1 MPSRDHAPSTPAG
14 DDRTAAASPD
24 ANRAREHLANECTVL
39 AWLRTGI
46 AIVEFGFAIARF
58 AIAIRQLAG
67 SRAGAFPA
75 SAFSVWFGIVAVV
88 AGVALVL
95 AGLLH
100 YRGTRAQLESGTFQ
114 RAGYAV
120 DIVAMLRALFGLLL
134 AGYLLYTGMRV

>member
-1 MPSRDHAPSTPAG
+1 MPSRDHTPSTPAG

-24 ANRAREHLANECTVL
+24 ANRARAHLANDRTVL

-46 AIVEFGFAIARF
+46 AIVVFGFAIARF

-67 SRAGAFPA
+67 SRAGALPA
-75 SAFSVWFGIVAVV
+75 SAFSVRFGIVAVF

-100 YRGTRAQLESGTFQ
+100 YRRTRAQLESGTFEP
-114 RAGYAV
+114 AGYAV
-120 DIVAMLRALFGLLL
+120 DMVAMLTALFGLLL
-134 AGYLLYTGMRV
+134 VGYRIYTGMRV